1 MPFNFAE
8 LQAVMRSG
16 APPDTPQLNGD
27 QMPQPPLSKC
37 QRTNDNDDS
46 DSEGERNGSGP
57 THHLSDGAEDGAA
70 PSPRLTVFSTGNL
83 SAFTAKECKRAKL
96 DASEEADVQAF
107 SKMPIKQKL
116 VKLFIREQVNAKVL
130 TKMEWE
136 KNRWDSPSEELK
148 ENLKKYV
155 YAVVLCPTLH
165 SYRNKFPLNH
175 LLAIVKKLRWDL
187 PPKIEQNAAHWS
199 ILSTEA
205 GNAITQKRRAV
216 KQQIKI
222 SKDVNLYVLAE
233 STLGDSGCTLSLEF
247 IAHVAVLWCVYFE
260 EGHHDHTYW
269 PKVDEFLGNLRDE
282 ANGCPDPKIA
292 ALIALKF
299 IIDKDLKTYGSGE
312 VEEPDFDTPV
322 PEWAE
327 TVNAMVNGG
336 SDQRDE

>member
-1 MPFNFAE
+1 MPFNFVE
-8 LQAVMRSG
+8 LQAAMRSA
-16 APPDTPQLNGD
+16 APPNTPQPNGD
-27 QMPQPPLSKC
+27 QTLQPPSSKH
-37 QRTNDNDDS
+37 QHTDDNDDS
-46 DSEGERNGSGP
+46 DSEGERNGSGL
-57 THHLSDGAEDGAA
+57 THQLSDGAEDGAS
-70 PSPRLTVFSTGNL
+70 PSPRLTVFSTSNL

-107 SKMPIKQKL
+107 SKMPIEQKL

-130 TKMEWE
+130 AKMEWE
-136 KNRWDSPSEELK
+136 KNRWDGPSEELK
-148 ENLKKYV
+148 ENLKKYT
-155 YAVVLCPTLH
+155 YAIVLCLTLH
-165 SYRNKFPLNH
+165 SYQNKFPLNH
-175 LLAIVKKLRWDL
+175 LLAIIKKLHWDL
-187 PPKIEQNAAHWS
+187 PPKIKQNAAHWS

-205 GNAITQKRRAV
+205 GNAITQKRHAV

-222 SKDVNLYVLAE
+222 SKDVNFYVLAE

-247 IAHVAVLWCVYFE
+247 VWYVYFE

-282 ANGCPDPKIA
+282 ANRCPDPKIA

-312 VEEPDFDTPV
+312 VEEPNFDTPI

-336 SDQRDE
+336 SGQCDE